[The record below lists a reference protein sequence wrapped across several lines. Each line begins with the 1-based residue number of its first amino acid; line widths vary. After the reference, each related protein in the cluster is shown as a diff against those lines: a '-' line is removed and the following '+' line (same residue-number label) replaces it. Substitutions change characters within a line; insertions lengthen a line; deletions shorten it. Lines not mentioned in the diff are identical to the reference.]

1 MDTLAALLA
10 HFSLRAG
17 VFYSGTLC
25 GVQQFRDDGAQG
37 HIHLIKR
44 GPVHL
49 SGVRRRPLTIME
61 PSLLFLPHARTH
73 KLIADKSSGADLVCG
88 TIQFGHG
95 RGNPIVDSLPPVICV
110 GLASMPGVESLLAL
124 IFDEGFSQEPGRQ
137 AVLDRLCEILIV
149 RLLRYCLERGLTENG
164 ALAGLA
170 DPRLSKALAAIH
182 DDPARDWNLP
192 AMAELAGMSRAR
204 FAARFRDV
212 VGETPADYLA
222 SWRVAMSQRL
232 IKDGVPVKEAALDV
246 GYGSASAFTRAFTR
260 IVGTSPANWAKREF
274 GNFKETATR
283 KASTR

>member
-49 SGVRRRPLTIME
+49 AGVGRRPLTIAE
-61 PSLLFLPHARTH
+61 PSLLFLPRAHAH
-73 KLIADKSSGADLVCG
+73 ELIADKGSGADLVCG
-88 TIQFGHG
+88 TIQFGG
-95 RGNPIVDSLPPVICV
+95 GQGNPIVRSLPPVICV
-110 GLASMPGVESLLAL
+110 ELVAMPGVDALLAM
-124 IFDEGFSQEPGRQ
+124 IFDEGFAEAPGRQ

-149 RLLRYCLERGLTENG
+149 RLLRYCLDRGLTESG

-170 DPRLSKALAAIH
+170 DPRLSKALAAVH
-182 DDPARDWNLP
+182 DDPARAWNLP
-192 AMAELAGMSRAR
+192 KMAELAGMSRAR

-222 SWRVAMSQRL
+222 AWRVAMGQRL

-246 GYGSASAFTRAFTR
+246 GYASASAFTRAF
-260 IVGTSPANWAKREF
+260 V
-274 GNFKETATR
+274 R
-283 KASTR
+283 KAGMPPAAWMRQERKAG

>member
-49 SGVRRRPLTIME
+49 AGVGRRPLTIVE
-61 PSLLFLPHARTH
+61 PSLLFLPRARPH
-73 KLIADKSSGADLVCG
+73 ELIADKSSGADLVCG
-88 TIQFGHG
+88 TIQFGRG
-95 RGNPIVDSLPPVICV
+95 QGNPIVRSLPPVICV
-110 GLASMPGVESLLAL
+110 ALVAMPGVESLLAM
-124 IFDEGFSQEPGRQ
+124 IFDEGFSEAPGRQ

-149 RLLRYCLERGLTENG
+149 RLLRYCLDRGLTESG

-170 DPRLSKALAAIH
+170 DPRLSKALAAVH
-182 DDPARDWNLP
+182 DDPARAWNLP
-192 AMAELAGMSRAR
+192 KMAELAGMSRAR

-222 SWRVAMSQRL
+222 AWRVAMGQRL

-246 GYGSASAFTRAFTR
+246 GYASASAFTRAF
-260 IVGTSPANWAKREF
+260 V
-274 GNFKETATR
+274 R
-283 KASTR
+283 KAGMPPAAWMRQERKAG